1 MAMLLLSAVFTQ
13 TWGDRAGAV
22 PDVEYW
28 TEVIGSVRHDHPE
41 FIFAAEAYWGLEW
54 ELQQLGFDY
63 CYDKRLD
70 DRLLHEG
77 PGAVRGHLRTGREF
91 QRHLLRFLENHDEP
105 RAASEL
111 DPARE
116 RAAAV
121 AIATLPGATMW
132 HEGQF
137 EGWRVHVP
145 VFLAQ
150 QPREPVDEE
159 LRHLHLRLLAA
170 VDGRRRGHWELL
182 DTSGWPGDS
191 SNEQLLAWSWTDDD
205 QRSLVV
211 INDADGPVAGRVHL
225 RWDDV
230 GAHTWQ
236 LTDLLSDAVFTRDG
250 PEMADGGLYVELRPW
265 GVPRPC
271 LQQDSGVSRA
281 VETTRRQSD
290 ATTEYD

>member
-1 MAMLLLSAVFTQ
+1 MRCDMAMLLLNSVFAR

-22 PDVEYW
+22 PDDEYW
-28 TEVIGSVRHDHPE
+28 TEVIDAVRDDHPH
-41 FIFAAEAYWGLEW
+41 FMFAAEAYWDLEW

-63 CYDKRLD
+63 CYDKRLY

-77 PGAVRGHLRTGREF
+77 PAAVRGHLQAGLDF
-91 QRHLLRFLENHDEP
+91 QRHLIRFLENHDEP

-111 DPARE
+111 DPAQE

-145 VFLAQ
+145 VFLARR
-150 QPREPVDEE
+150 PAEPVDDD
-159 LRHLHLRLLAA
+159 LRQFHLGLIAA
-170 VDGRRRGHWELL
+170 TNGRRRGTWDLL

-191 SNEQLLAWSWTDDD
+191 TNEQLLAWSWTDGD
-205 QRSLVV
+205 QRSVIV
-211 INDADGPVAGRVHL
+211 INDADGPAAARVHL
-225 RWDDV
+225 RWEDV

-236 LTDLLSDAVFTRDG
+236 LTDLLSDEVFTRDG
-250 PEMADGGLYVELRPW
+250 PEMADAGLYVELPPW
-265 GVPRPC
+265 GFHVLGCSKVP
-271 LQQDSGVSRA
+271 
-281 VETTRRQSD
+281 T
-290 ATTEYD
+290 